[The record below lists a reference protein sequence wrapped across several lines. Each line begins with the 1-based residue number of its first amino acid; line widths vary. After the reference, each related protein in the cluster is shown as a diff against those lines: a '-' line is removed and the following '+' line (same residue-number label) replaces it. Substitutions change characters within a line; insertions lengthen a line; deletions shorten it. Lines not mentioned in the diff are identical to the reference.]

1 MSNVKIIYSLRIHM
15 ALQRQ
20 GFVYLTE
27 MKNPQ
32 NQRFNCWVYEKTP
45 ELLKAFDALVGGE
58 RNFIMRG
65 EWLNNFNGLPL
76 ETRDKIIADIVRYG
90 VGQELEYGDDP
101 VIASIVN
108 MTKSSIDASKNSYDK
123 KLEMSKTAGRKKIID
138 DNKILEL
145 ARKGLTAQEIADE
158 LGVSKSSVDKSE
170 GWKQRNQL

>member
-1 MSNVKIIYSLRIHM
+1 M
-15 ALQRQ
+15 
-20 GFVYLTE
+20 G
-27 MKNPQ
+27 
-32 NQRFNCWVYEKTP
+32 
-45 ELLKAFDALVGGE
+45 
-58 RNFIMRG
+58 
-65 EWLNNFNGLPL
+65 
-76 ETRDKIIADIVRYG
+76 
-90 VGQELEYGDDP
+90 LEYGDDP